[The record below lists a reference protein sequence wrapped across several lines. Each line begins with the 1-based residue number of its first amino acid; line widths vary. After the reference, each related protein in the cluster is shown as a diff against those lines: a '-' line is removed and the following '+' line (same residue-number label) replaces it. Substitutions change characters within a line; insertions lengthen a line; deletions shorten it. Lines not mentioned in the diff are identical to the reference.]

1 MTKIDKN
8 LLDSWKP
15 YLDKY
20 NLSEKDVKSHIEEC
34 YPNGQVKM
42 IIHYVGDWDT
52 LNHSMLGHSDYDED
66 GNLMKFDSS
75 EDRFSWLNK
84 MRTRAIDMQVK
95 DYPSRWECALAVR
108 KMIAIGSL
116 DVNINEGY
124 KWAGNH
130 CSVDGKPIT
139 WTELKKSYEN
149 AKQRTKSGTIIDE
162 FEEEY
167 Y

>member
-1 MTKIDKN
+1 
-8 LLDSWKP
+8 
-15 YLDKY
+15 
-20 NLSEKDVKSHIEEC
+20 
-34 YPNGQVKM
+34 
-42 IIHYVGDWDT
+42 
-52 LNHSMLGHSDYDED
+52 
-66 GNLMKFDSS
+66 
-75 EDRFSWLNK
+75 

-95 DYPSRWECALAVR
+95 DYPSRWECALDVR

-116 DVNINEGY
+116 DVSINEGY